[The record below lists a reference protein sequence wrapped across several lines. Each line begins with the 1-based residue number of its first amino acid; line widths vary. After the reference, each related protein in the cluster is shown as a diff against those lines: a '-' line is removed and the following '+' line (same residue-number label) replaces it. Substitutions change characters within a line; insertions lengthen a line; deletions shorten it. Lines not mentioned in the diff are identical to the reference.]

1 MSRAPAR
8 VGMFGGAFDPPHRA
22 HVAMAQAALEQ
33 LALDRLLVLPTGSAY
48 HKSRTL
54 TPAGHRLAM
63 ARLAFAPLPGV
74 VVDDRELQRAGPTY
88 SIDTLRELQ
97 AEHPGAELYLVL
109 GEDQAA
115 GFTRWRAWQDVA
127 RLAVLCVAARG
138 SGEGVAQLQALPG
151 VRVVVLRL
159 PQMPESA
166 TDIRARLAAGR
177 DITDLVAPPV
187 ASYIASQHLYE
198 PT

>member
-1 MSRAPAR
+1 
-8 VGMFGGAFDPPHRA
+8 
-22 HVAMAQAALEQ
+22 
-33 LALDRLLVLPTGSAY
+33 
-48 HKSRTL
+48 
-54 TPAGHRLAM
+54 
-63 ARLAFAPLPGV
+63 
-74 VVDDRELQRAGPTY
+74 
-88 SIDTLRELQ
+88 
-97 AEHPGAELYLVL
+97 
-109 GEDQAA
+109 
-115 GFTRWRAWQDVA
+115 
-127 RLAVLCVAARG
+127 VLCVAARG